1 MAFKIPTITT
11 SSGWL
16 IVVNDEQMI
25 EEMRKAP
32 ADVLSFSETTI
43 DLIQTEV
50 VFGKHAHATGE
61 FQVGVVRSPLTRAF
75 PSRFADITD
84 EIVQSCNYY
93 LPDGKGKSFF

>member
-32 ADVLSFSETTI
+32 ADVLSFSETTV
-43 DLIQTEV
+43 DSIQTEV
-50 VFGKHAHATGE
+50 VFGKHAHASE

-75 PSRFADITD
+75 PSRFADIAD